1 MVAVLPRGAQD
12 AAIDAPTRAAEL
24 AAQRARVG
32 AGGPEQAVRAARRF
46 EGVLLQQMIQVLRK
60 TAQTGGVESSSASQQ
75 YMSMFD
81 EVLAERLSDGGGI
94 GLARVIGQALG
105 ADQSQLGGAP
115 TITPGRGG
123 GLSPLLAQEPLAA
136 RFAAMRQPGATVGA
150 YGVGS
155 SNGVTSSGGVGALA
169 GAAAEMSVGSAAQR
183 WSREGAL
190 TPADLASSF
199 TTTTASGGVAAFNVR
214 DANGFEGHYKCNLF
228 ALEAARRAG
237 YAVPVQPRYQGW
249 GYPNP
254 DGVVRDAADG
264 RLHEDWA
271 RVVTQEGE
279 APLVASGIRGD
290 RAFVLAGSGSAGHAG
305 HMAVVERI
313 HSVAYDAEGQVQRIV
328 FDGWEARATG
338 AQRIEGRIWSRA
350 GHPTPGARNGLAQIE
365 VLELKRPVSG
375 TTPETPTRTNARPSV
390 QDVR

>member
-1 MVAVLPRGAQD
+1 MVAVLTPGARD
-12 AAIDAPTRAAEL
+12 VAIDAPTRAAEL
-24 AAQRARVG
+24 AAQRARSG
-32 AGGPEQAVRAARRF
+32 PGGPERAAQAARRF

-60 TAQTGGVESSSASQQ
+60 TTDAGGDESSGASQQ
-75 YMSMFD
+75 YLSMFD

-105 ADQSQLGGAP
+105 ADPAMLGAVP

-123 GLSPLLAQEPLAA
+123 GLSPLTQEPLAA
-136 RFAAMRQPGATVGA
+136 RFAAMRAPFASAATYTGAA
-150 YGVGS
+150 
-155 SNGVTSSGGVGALA
+155 GALSS
-169 GAAAEMSVGSAAQR
+169 AAAEMSVGDAAQR
-183 WSREGAL
+183 WSRDGAL
-190 TPADLASSF
+190 TPADLASTF
-199 TTTTASGGVAAFNVR
+199 TTPTADGGVAAFNVR
-214 DANGFEGHYKCNLF
+214 DANGFEGFYKCNLF

-279 APLVASGIRGD
+279 GSLVASGARGD
-290 RAFVLAGSGSAGHAG
+290 RAFVLAGSGSLGHAG

-313 HSVAYDAEGQVQRIV
+313 RAVEYDAEGLVQRIV
-328 FDGWEARATG
+328 FDGWEARSTG
-338 AQRIEGRIWSRA
+338 AQHLEGRVWSRA
-350 GHPTPGARNGLAQIE
+350 GHPSPGARNGLSQIE
-365 VLELKRPVSG
+365 VLELARPSAG
-375 TTPETPTRTNARPSV
+375 ETPETPTRTNARSSV
-390 QDVR
+390 QDRR